1 MRRWGLLLA
10 CLALAGCALAQST
23 PEMHYYVLATA
34 RDVTP
39 RLDAPVRVGEFTI
52 ADPYAT
58 RQIAYRTSPYV
69 LAYYN
74 YHRWAGRPQA
84 VVANAVREYL
94 ERASHG
100 GIGPAFEVVADV
112 RQLEEVDEPGKG
124 KWQGAIALDLVVT
137 RDGKPVL
144 ARSFAETEAAE
155 TRSPEAVVAAISR
168 ALGRI
173 MEQVV
178 TALAERGATEPAP
191 AP

>member
-1 MRRWGLLLA
+1 MRRWELLLA
-10 CLALAGCALAQST
+10 CLALAGCAFTQST
-23 PEMHYYVLATA
+23 PELRYYVLATA

-94 ERASHG
+94 ERASRG
-100 GIGPAFEVVADV
+100 GTGPAFEVVADV
-112 RQLEEVDEPGKG
+112 RQLEEVDEPGK
-124 KWQGAIALDLVVT
+124 WLGAIALDLVVR

-144 ARSFAETEAAE
+144 ARSFAESEPAE
-155 TRSPEAVVAAISR
+155 SRNPEAVVAALSR

-178 TALAERGATEPAP
+178 TALATSAATERAP

>member
-1 MRRWGLLLA
+1 MAG
-10 CLALAGCALAQST
+10 LALAGCAFTQST
-23 PEMHYYVLATA
+23 PEMHYYVLATPRA
-34 RDVTP
+34 VTP

-84 VVANAVREYL
+84 VVASAVRDYL

-100 GIGPAFEVVADV
+100 GTGPAFEVVADV
-112 RQLEEVDEPGKG
+112 RRLEEVDEPGT
-124 KWQGAIALDLVVT
+124 WEGAIALDLVVT
-137 RDGKPVL
+137 RDGTTVL
-144 ARSFAETEAAE
+144 ARSFAESEPAEA
-155 TRSPEAVVAAISR
+155 RNPEAVVAALSR

-178 TALAERGATEPAP
+178 TALAESGATAPAP